1 MTKNYFVLGV
11 LMFCFLKCTTLPS
24 PPPTTALTKFS
35 ISEPEKFTN
44 CYLSHQQP
52 GAPTGKIPV
61 VINLTTF
68 YYDGTRKVPLDNQ
81 NLTVDP
87 NTTPFPVT
95 IDAKMPSDRN
105 TPAAIEILV
114 QGLKCSE
121 CANGYGSPV
130 EPTQACNLML
140 VPNTNP
146 QEYRA
151 AIPQW
156 SGTATQSTYAATKNL
171 GVVPRMP
178 NVSNS
183 CGCIVK

>member
-1 MTKNYFVLGV
+1 MTKKIYFGLVV
-11 LMFCFLKCTTLPS
+11 LMFCFLKCTTLPGRYPTFS
-24 PPPTTALTKFS
+24 PTKFS
-35 ISEPEKFTN
+35 ISEPEAFTN

-52 GAPTGKIPV
+52 GAPTGKISV
-61 VINLTTF
+61 VINLKTF
-68 YYDGTRKVPLDNQ
+68 FYDGTKKVYVDDQ

-95 IDAKMPSDRN
+95 ITAKMPN
-105 TPAAIEILV
+105 EGTPGGVDILV
-114 QGLKCSE
+114 QGLNCSE
-121 CANGYGSPV
+121 CANGYGSGM

-151 AIPQW
+151 AMPQW
-156 SGTATQSTYAATKNL
+156 FGTATQSAYAANKNV
-171 GVVPRMP
+171 GIVPRMP
-178 NVSNS
+178 NISNS